1 MTNYEKI
8 KNMSVEDM
16 AEFLADEAYAIWR
29 SEQSLDY
36 LTRLN
41 ATQLRAVKQSYY
53 NYFHHELLR
62 KG

>member
-8 KNMSVEDM
+8 KNMSVEKM
-16 AEFLADEAYAIWR
+16 AEFLADEACAIWK
-29 SEQSLDY
+29 SEQSLDF